1 MFMELL
7 STSRQISLLWTP
19 RQDRALNFH
28 DVFSIP
34 E

>member
-7 STSRQISLLWTP
+7 STSRQISLPWTL
-19 RQDRALNFH
+19 RQDRAFNLH
-28 DVFSIP
+28 DVFSTP